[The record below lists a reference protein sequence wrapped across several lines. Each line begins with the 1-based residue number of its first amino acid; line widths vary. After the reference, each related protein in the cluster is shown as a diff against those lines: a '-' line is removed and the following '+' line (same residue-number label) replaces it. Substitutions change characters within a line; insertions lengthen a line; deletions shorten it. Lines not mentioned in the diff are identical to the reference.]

1 MKGEPLVE
9 MLKDCSL
16 HTLLMLTSKAL
27 TRSGFGDVQ
36 ILDRRQSKQR
46 SRYGGHEL
54 VCRGNLG
61 TLPMKVIVKVINDSV
76 RVRMLDEL
84 AGAVVRNR
92 ADAGLIV
99 TPHHLTTNAA
109 RQQGQYRPARV
120 EVIDGPALAGLLS
133 KFGIGQRGRGEV
145 DYAFFGALHEMSG
158 RILSF
163 IATQKP

>member
-36 ILDRRQSKQR
+36 LLDRRQSKQR

-84 AGAVVRNR
+84 AGVVIRTR
-92 ADAGLIV
+92 ADAGIIV
-99 TPHHLTTNAA
+99 TPHHVTTNAL
-109 RQQGQYRPARV
+109 RQQGTYSRARI
-120 EVIDGPALAGLLS
+120 EIIDGHALAGLLS

-145 DYAFFGALHEMSG
+145 DYAFFGALHEMSD
-158 RILSF
+158 RVLSF
-163 IATQKP
+163 IAANR